1 MRPIRL
7 ATLVAIVSLVAGC
20 SSSASQPAK
29 AFNATLTEFKI
40 QADATK
46 LAAGDVTF
54 TVTNK
59 GSTTH
64 EFVVLRTDLSSDAL
78 PKNGDGDVEE
88 EGEGMEVVDEA
99 EDIPPGG
106 SATLTMALQPGKYA
120 FLCNLPGHFAG
131 GMRGTFEV
139 VAST

>member
-1 MRPIRL
+1 
-7 ATLVAIVSLVAGC
+7 
-20 SSSASQPAK
+20 
-29 AFNATLTEFKI
+29 
-40 QADATK
+40 
-46 LAAGDVTF
+46 
-54 TVTNK
+54 VTNK

-99 EDIPPGG
+99 EDITPGG
-106 SATLTMALQPGKYA
+106 SATLTIALQPGKYA